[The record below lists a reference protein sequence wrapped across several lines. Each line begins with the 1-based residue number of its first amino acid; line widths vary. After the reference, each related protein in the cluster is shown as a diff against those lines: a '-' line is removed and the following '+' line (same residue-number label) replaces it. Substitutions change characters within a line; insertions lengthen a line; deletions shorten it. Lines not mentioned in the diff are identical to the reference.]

1 MSKLPWAAVRVNA
14 EEGWKRVELYRGLV
28 GWGNFMQKGIFL
40 STEEEEEGAAPLN
53 IHTGYRQK
61 GTFVLGGSSLF

>member
-1 MSKLPWAAVRVNA
+1 MPRRGGG
-14 EEGWKRVELYRGLV
+14 GWSFTGGWLV